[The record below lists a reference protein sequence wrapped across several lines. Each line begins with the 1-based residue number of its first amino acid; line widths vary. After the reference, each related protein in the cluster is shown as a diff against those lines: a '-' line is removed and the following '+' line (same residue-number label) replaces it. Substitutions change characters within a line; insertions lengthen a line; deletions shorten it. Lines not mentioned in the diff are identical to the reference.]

1 MVRDSTIPYTTSG
14 VSVTFNIVAMR
25 RNAEQS
31 VTILVGSVG
40 MRVGM
45 ENEPFHGERR

>member
-1 MVRDSTIPYTTSG
+1 MESEPYSQVG
-14 VSVTFNIVAMR
+14 AMR

-31 VTILVGSVG
+31 VTIPIGSVG

-45 ENEPFHGERR
+45 LGRSFGRSFGRRRW